1 MVYYGLF
8 LLVAFKV
15 LFGLHGIVPV
25 VKDERTEG
33 NSRYL
38 RRTACGAGEY
48 CKSTAGVEL
57 VWVDYTLY
65 ILAAILL
72 LAPLPWLRRVCRL
85 DGSLDKLGLG
95 KTELSLWAERWTRW
109 QVWLLCVLASCF
121 FIRYFV
127 LAGLVGPTVDPKGE
141 ISYFYGVFSF
151 KPFTD
156 ETDNGEQDEMTQL
169 ANFTLFP
176 LPVALPIEKFMV
188 AVYYGIGAPLVLAF
202 VASLCVAAAL
212 ANDEIREVINSVE
225 DTDPDTEEWA
235 QVDKAACALHE
246 ETMQCVSNGWGFGV
260 TAVFLW
266 AFAEALGK
274 AIDLLQNEW
283 VHDHP
288 KGHIFVHMLEA
299 AGFAL
304 LPLVLF
310 FPIAGS
316 STQCNELT
324 ESLCHKAMKNPNSRG
339 KIKALA
345 DTLGKTNWGQGVGFV
360 VPLLGVLDTAMIW
373 SILKFIV
380 GLTSVAYSFVV
391 VRKPPD
397 AAQECALS
405 AQQRMAVQSL
415 LATFDASNTS
425 CAYNLTDVVGVMQCQ
440 N

>member
-1 MVYYGLF
+1 
-8 LLVAFKV
+8 
-15 LFGLHGIVPV
+15 
-25 VKDERTEG
+25 
-33 NSRYL
+33 
-38 RRTACGAGEY
+38 
-48 CKSTAGVEL
+48 VEL
-57 VWVDYTLY
+57 VLVDYTLY

-72 LAPLPWLRRVCRL
+72 LAPLPWLRRVCRP

-95 KTELSLWAERWTRW
+95 KTKISLGAQWWTR
-109 QVWLLCVLASCF
+109 VWVWANCLLASWF
-121 FIRYFV
+121 FV
-127 LAGLVGPTVDPKGE
+127 KTA
-141 ISYFYGVFSF
+141 
-151 KPFTD
+151 
-156 ETDNGEQDEMTQL
+156 NGELDEMTQL

-202 VASLCVAAAL
+202 VASLGVAAAL

-235 QVDKAACALHE
+235 QVDKAACTLHE
-246 ETMQCVSNGWGFGV
+246 ETMQCVSNGWGVGV

-288 KGHIFVHMLEA
+288 KGHIFEHMRKGV
-299 AGFAL
+299 GFAL
-304 LPLVLF
+304 LPLLLF
-310 FPIAGS
+310 CPIARS
-316 STQCNELT
+316 STRCNQLT
-324 ESLCHKAMKNPNSRG
+324 ETLCYKALKNPNSRD
-339 KIKALA
+339 KILALV
-345 DTLGKTNWGQGVGFV
+345 DTLGKTNTGEGVGFV
-360 VPLLGVLDTAMIW
+360 VPLLGVLDIATMK

-380 GLTSVAYSFVV
+380 GLASVAYSFVV

-405 AQQRMAVQSL
+405 AQQRVAVQSL